1 MRLRPDL
8 KDIQNRIALQSDEQA
23 YEELFHHFYPSLYQF
38 ALSFVK
44 TGQLAEEVVS
54 DVFIRIWQKRAAL
67 ARIHDL
73 KLYLFICTKN
83 TSLNYLRQQKKDA
96 VLPDD
101 YRVQLRSVYFDP
113 EQLLITAEMI
123 NRIQE
128 AINQLPP
135 RCQLIFKLIK
145 DDGLKYK
152 EVAELLH
159 LSLKTVENQM
169 TVALRK
175 IGSAIHFD
183 IRTTVKSGR

>member
-8 KDIQNRIALQSDEQA
+8 TDIQSRIALHNDEQA
-23 YEELFHHFYPSLYQF
+23 YEQLFHHFYPSLYQF

-67 ARIHDL
+67 ARIRDL
-73 KLYLFICTKN
+73 KLYLFISTKN
-83 TSLNYLRQQKKDA
+83 TSLNYLRQQKHDTL
-96 VLPDD
+96 LPDD
-101 YRVQLRSVYFDP
+101 YRVQLRSVYSDP

-123 NRIQE
+123 NRVQQ

-152 EVAELLH
+152 EVAGLLN

-169 TVALRK
+169 TLALRK
-175 IGSAIHFD
+175 IGSAISFD
-183 IRTTVKSGR
+183 IRTTVNTGR

>member
-23 YEELFHHFYPSLYQF
+23 YEELFRYFYSSLYQF

-54 DVFIRIWQKRAAL
+54 DVFIRIWQKRSAL
-67 ARIHDL
+67 ARILDL
-73 KLYLFICTKN
+73 KLYLFISTKN
-83 TSLNYLRQQKKDA
+83 TALNYLRQQKRDTL
-96 VLPDD
+96 LPDD
-101 YRVQLRSVYFDP
+101 YRVQLRSIYFDP
-113 EQLLITAEMI
+113 EELLITAEMV
-123 NRIQE
+123 NRIQQ

-152 EVAELLH
+152 EVANLLN

-169 TVALRK
+169 TLALRK
-175 IGSAIHFD
+175 IGSAIRFD
-183 IRTTVKSGR
+183 IRTTVNSGR

>member
-8 KDIQNRIALQSDEQA
+8 KVIQTRIALQSDEQA
-23 YEELFHHFYPSLYQF
+23 YEELFNHFYPSLYQF

-67 ARIHDL
+67 ARIRDL
-73 KLYLFICTKN
+73 KLYLFISTKN
-83 TSLNYLRQQKKDA
+83 TSLNYLRQQKKDSL
-96 VLPDD
+96 LPDD

-123 NRIQE
+123 NRIQQ

-135 RCQLIFKLIK
+135 RCQLIFKLVK
-145 DDGLKYK
+145 DDGLRYK
-152 EVAELLH
+152 EVAGLLN

-169 TVALRK
+169 TLALRK
-175 IGSAIHFD
+175 LGSAIQFD
-183 IRTTVKSGR
+183 IRTTVNSGR